1 MKSTVNLKI
10 LVSLSA
16 LLLVGALIFWY
27 KFIFRTNEEIVAK
40 TTEEA
45 VYTIEIIRNSL
56 RYNMLLNH
64 GEVIQNI
71 LENTSSTIPHTAI
84 RVIDHKGN
92 IKFSSDKNDLGKS
105 IPSNSMICKE
115 CHVIDSK
122 VTLKD
127 TGRNFY
133 FTDKENHGRVL
144 KSFIPVKNEPSCSSA
159 ACHVHAPGST
169 INGIIEA
176 EFSMSQLDKKFRDKT
191 LDVMI
196 LGIVFLALIAVTL
209 YLLLLKFVIKPV
221 VLISEGIKMVTRG
234 YYGHTIDVRTKD
246 EVSSLGQDYNDMT
259 KELKAG
265 KNVLEEKTRALS
277 EIMEQKAIEI
287 RKTQKQYM
295 YTEKLASLGRMA
307 ASVAH
312 ELNSPL
318 TGIIVFARLL
328 AKRISPD
335 NKADQDDLKVI
346 VEQAEKCSNIIAV
359 LLGYSRTIPSDD
371 LTMYVNKAIE
381 NALHILSNQAKFYN
395 IVVEKDFDPLLPR
408 IQGDQSQIEQ
418 VFINLLINASDAMN
432 YKGKIIIRTRTFI
445 EDTNE
450 LVEIEFTDSGPGI
463 PVDYLDKI
471 FEPFYTTKP
480 EGKGTGLG
488 LAVSKGIVQNAGGR
502 IFVKS
507 KAGEGASFFIHLP
520 INKVSGEQPSHR

>member
-1 MKSTVNLKI
+1 MKSTVNIKI
-10 LVSLSA
+10 ILSLSA
-16 LLLVGALIFWY
+16 LLVVGALIFWY
-27 KFIFRTNEEIVAK
+27 KFIFRTNEEILNKA
-40 TTEEA
+40 TEEA
-45 VYTIEIIRNSL
+45 VYTIEIVRNSI
-56 RYNMLLNH
+56 RYNMMLNH

-71 LENTSSTIPHTAI
+71 LENTSSAIPHTAI

-92 IKFSSDKNDLGKS
+92 IRFSSDKNDLGKS
-105 IPSNSMICKE
+105 IPADSLICKE

-122 VTLKD
+122 ITLKD
-127 TGRNFY
+127 TGRNY
-133 FTDKENHGRVL
+133 FITDMGSRGRVL

-159 ACHVHAPGST
+159 ACHVHTPDAP

-191 LDVMI
+191 LDVAI
-196 LGIVFLALIAVTL
+196 LGVIFLALIAVTL
-209 YLLLLKFVIKPV
+209 YLLLLRFVTKPV

-234 YYGHTIDVRTKD
+234 YYGHTIDVRAKD
-246 EVSSLGQDYNDMT
+246 EVGSLGHDYNDMT

-265 KNVLEEKTRALS
+265 RNELEDKTRALS
-277 EIMEQKAIEI
+277 EIMEQKAIEV

-318 TGIIVFARLL
+318 TGIIVFARLM
-328 AKRISPD
+328 AKRISLD

-359 LLGYSRTIPSDD
+359 LLGYSRTIPSDN
-371 LTMYVNKAIE
+371 LSMYVNKAID
-381 NALHILSNQAKFYN
+381 NALNILKNQSKFYN
-395 IVVEKDFDPLLPR
+395 VVVEKDFDPMLPR

-432 YKGKIIIRTRTFI
+432 NKGKIIIRTRTFT

-450 LVEIEFTDSGPGI
+450 MVEIEFTDSGPGI

-488 LAVSKGIVQNAGGR
+488 LAVSKGIVQNSGGR

-507 KAGEGASFFIHLP
+507 KTGEGASFFIHLP
-520 INKVSGEQPSHR
+520 VNKA

>member
-1 MKSTVNLKI
+1 MKNTVNFKI
-10 LVSLSA
+10 ILPLSA

-27 KFIFRTNEEIVAK
+27 KFILRTNEEMLSKA
-40 TTEEA
+40 TEDA
-45 VYTIEIIRNSL
+45 VYSIEIIRNSI
-56 RYNMLLNH
+56 RYNMLSNH
-64 GEVIQNI
+64 SEVIQKI
-71 LENTSSTIPHTAI
+71 LENTSASGPDTAI
-84 RVIDHKGN
+84 RVIDHNGN

-105 IPSNSMICKE
+105 IPSSSMICKE
-115 CHVIDSK
+115 CHVIDGK

-127 TGRNFY
+127 TGRNFF
-133 FTDKENHGRVL
+133 FTETGVRGL
-144 KSFIPVKNEPSCSSA
+144 AIKSFIPVKNEQSCSSA
-159 ACHVHAPGST
+159 ACHVHAPGTT

-176 EFSMSQLDKKFRDKT
+176 EFSIRQLDKKFRERN
-191 LDVMI
+191 LDVLI
-196 LGIVFLALIAVTL
+196 LGIIFLALISVTL
-209 YLLLLKFVIKPV
+209 YVLLSKLVIKPIV
-221 VLISEGIKMVTRG
+221 FISEGIKMITRG
-234 YYGHTIDVRTKD
+234 YYGHPIDVRMED
-246 EVSSLGQDYNDMT
+246 EIGALGHAYNEMT

-265 KNVLEEKTRALS
+265 KNELEEKTRSLS
-277 EIMEQKAIEI
+277 EIMEQKSIEI

-307 ASVAH
+307 ASIAH

-318 TGIIVFARLL
+318 TGIIVFARLFL
-328 AKRISPD
+328 KRVPPD

-381 NALHILSNQAKFYN
+381 NALNILKNQSKFYN
-395 IVVEKDFDPLLPR
+395 VIVEKDFDPLLPR
-408 IQGDQSQIEQ
+408 IHGDQSQIEQ

-432 YKGKIIIRTRTFI
+432 HKGKIIIKTRQFT
-445 EDTNE
+445 EDTSE
-450 LVEIEFTDSGPGI
+450 FVEIEFTDSGPGI
-463 PVDYLDKI
+463 PIDNLEKI

-520 INKVSGEQPSHR
+520 INKV